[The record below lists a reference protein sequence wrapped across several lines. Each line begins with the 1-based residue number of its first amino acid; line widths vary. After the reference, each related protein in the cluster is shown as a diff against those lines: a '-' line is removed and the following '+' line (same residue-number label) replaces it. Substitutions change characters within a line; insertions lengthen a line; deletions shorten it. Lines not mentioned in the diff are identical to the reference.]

1 MGIRW
6 MNSHMPLSHLDGFF
20 LRLRLGKWEEGLGG
34 TGYYV
39 ACITGMAKILYSV
52 PLPLSWI
59 VDDFHIYYRNI
70 LFGWQTTCASVS
82 QWLIKQFFLL
92 FELTGAQMDNSP
104 QKSKKSI
111 GVDVGG
117 IKCLVESQYVSNHGF
132 LEVNKMDFDFAA
144 CCFKCSF
151 WIYV

>member
-1 MGIRW
+1 M
-6 MNSHMPLSHLDGFF
+6 LVF
-20 LRLRLGKWEEGLGG
+20 
-34 TGYYV
+34 
-39 ACITGMAKILYSV
+39 
-52 PLPLSWI
+52 
-59 VDDFHIYYRNI
+59 
-70 LFGWQTTCASVS
+70 
-82 QWLIKQFFLL
+82 QWLIAQFFLL

-132 LEVNKMDFDFAA
+132 LEVNKMDFDFPA

-151 WIYV
+151 